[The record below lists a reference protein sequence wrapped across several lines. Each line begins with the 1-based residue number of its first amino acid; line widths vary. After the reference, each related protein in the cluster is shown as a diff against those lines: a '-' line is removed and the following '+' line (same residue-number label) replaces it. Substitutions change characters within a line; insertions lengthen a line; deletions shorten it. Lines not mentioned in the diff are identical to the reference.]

1 MKRAAAMS
9 DGKSV
14 ERKPVSGE
22 CELTPDDLDRVSAG
36 TKPAAHPFLVFTFK
50 LVAVKTVS

>member
-1 MKRAAAMS
+1 MS

-22 CELTPDDLDRVSAG
+22 CELTPHDLDRVSAG